1 MLGLAFA
8 AFQLAAASP
17 APPPPARLVFN
28 GQKGELTVAL
38 PRIDGSDAVV
48 NIDGVLDEAVWQ
60 RAALLTGFSLYSPV
74 DSRPAPDSTDVLVWY
89 SPDAIYFG
97 IRAFE
102 SHGRVSATLADRD
115 RISTDDNVE
124 IHLDTFGE
132 RNRAF
137 VFIVNPLGVQ
147 ADGTKNE
154 SGGFIPG
161 SNVMPGQNDLSPD
174 FVWQSRGRVT
184 EAGYEVE
191 IRIPFS
197 SLRYPLSSP
206 QRWGLQIDRH
216 VQHNG
221 YEETWTPAKRA
232 SASFIGQAGWLTDLS
247 GMRHGQ
253 IVEMNPEVTNTVNG
267 TPCCSPAMDSWRYAP
282 APRVGGNVRWT
293 LGSNFVLNGTA
304 RPDFSQVEADATQI
318 AADQRFALFYP
329 EKRPFF
335 VEGADRFN
343 VPNTLVYT
351 RTIVQPDAA
360 VKLTGKL
367 GRADFATLSAIDQSG
382 GGTASEHP
390 LVDVVR
396 VQQSFQ
402 DQSFA
407 GLLYSDRVSAGLQNR
422 AFGGDTHI
430 VFDKIYFAQF
440 QAVESVTQS
449 NGTTSSGP
457 MWEAVLDA
465 TGRSWGFH
473 YNVLGI
479 SPEFRADNGF
489 VPRTGFVQPNAAN
502 RITLYGRPGA
512 LIERFNVFITEN
524 ALWNYDD
531 FFHGKRLLEDHFN
544 PMMSWTLRG
553 GWNVNVSPRLSSYAF
568 DSTRYSTLH
577 VPAPSGGGG
586 LPTPFVPSDRV
597 ETMVSG
603 FSVATPQFRTWAASV
618 GTTLGNDVDFLETS
632 RVRRT
637 DVNGELD
644 WRPNERLRTTLTYT
658 GSAFTRRS
666 DGERTM
672 YARIP
677 RVKIEYQLARPLF
690 VRVVSQYTSMNREPL
705 VDPRT
710 GQVLLVS
717 GTTGFTPSAS
727 SSSNTL
733 RTDWLVSYRPSP
745 GTVFFVGYGGDLA
758 ETDPLAFR
766 TLRRTDD
773 SFFVK
778 ASYVFRLPVF

>member
-1 MLGLAFA
+1 
-8 AFQLAAASP
+8 
-17 APPPPARLVFN
+17 V
-28 GQKGELTVAL
+28 
-38 PRIDGSDAVV
+38 
-48 NIDGVLDEAVWQ
+48 
-60 RAALLTGFSLYSPV
+60 YS
-74 DSRPAPDSTDVLVWY
+74 A
-89 SPDAIYFG
+89 DAIYFG
-97 IRAFE
+97 LRAFE
-102 SHGRVSATLADRD
+102 PHGNVIATLADRD
-115 RISTDDNVE
+115 RVSTDDNVE
-124 IHLDTFGE
+124 IHLDTFDE

-161 SNVMPGQNDLSPD
+161 SNVAPGQNDLSAD
-174 FVWQSRGRVT
+174 FLWQSRGRVT
-184 EAGYEVE
+184 EGGYEVE
-191 IRIPFS
+191 IRIPFN
-197 SLRYPLSSP
+197 SLRYPLGSP

-232 SASFIGQAGWLTDLS
+232 SASFIGQAGYLTDLS

-253 IVEMNPEVTNTVNG
+253 VVEVNPEATNTVNG
-267 TPCCSPAMDSWRYAP
+267 TPCCSPSMDTWRYAP
-282 APRVGGNVRWT
+282 APRLGGNIRWT

-351 RTIVQPDAA
+351 RTIVRPDAA

-367 GRADFATLSAIDQSG
+367 DRADVAVLSAVDESG
-382 GGTASEHP
+382 GGAPGEHP

-396 VQQSFQ
+396 LRQDIG

-407 GLLYSDRVSAGLQNR
+407 GLLYSDRVSRGMENR

-440 QAVESVTQS
+440 QAVESVTRE
-449 NGTTSSGP
+449 NGVATSGP

-502 RITLYGRPGA
+502 RITLYGKPGA
-512 LIERFNVFITEN
+512 LIERFNVFLMEN
-524 ALWNYDD
+524 ALWSYDD
-531 FFHGKRLLEDHFN
+531 FFRGRRLLEDHFT

-553 GWNVNVSPRLSSYAF
+553 GWNVNLTPKLSSYAF
-568 DSTRYSTLH
+568 DPTRYAGLY
-577 VPAPSGGGG
+577 VPATTSGGA
-586 LPTPFVPSDRV
+586 PTPFAPSDRI
-597 ETMVSG
+597 ETVVNGLSI
-603 FSVATPQFRTWAASV
+603 ATPQYRTWAASV

-644 WRPNERLRTTLTYT
+644 LRPNGRIRAALTYT

-666 DGERTM
+666 DGVRSAYT
-672 YARIP
+672 RIP
-677 RVKIEYQLARPLF
+677 RMKVEYQVARPLF
-690 VRVVSQYTSMNREPL
+690 VRVVSQYTATKRGAL

-710 GQVLLVS
+710 GEILLLS
-717 GTTGFTPSAS
+717 GSTGFTPSTAS
-727 SSSNTL
+727 ATNTL

-745 GTVFFVGYGGDLA
+745 GTVFFVGYGGDLS

-773 SFFVK
+773 AFFVK
-778 ASYVFRLPVF
+778 ASYVFRLPAF

>member
-1 MLGLAFA
+1 VLGLAFA

-17 APPPPARLVFN
+17 PVRPPVYN

-48 NIDGVLDEAVWQ
+48 NVDGVLDEPVWQ

-74 DSRPAPDSTDVLVWY
+74 DSRPAPDSTDVRVWY
-89 SPDAIYFG
+89 SSDAIYFG

-102 SHGRVSATLADRD
+102 SHGRVSVTLADRD

-124 IHLDTFGE
+124 IHLDTFDE

-154 SGGFIPG
+154 AGGFIPG
-161 SNVMPGQNDLSPD
+161 SNVMPGQDDLSAD

-232 SASFIGQAGWLTDLS
+232 SASFIGQAGWLTGLTD
-247 GMRHGQ
+247 MRHGQ
-253 IVEMNPEVTNTVNG
+253 IVEMNPEATNTVSG
-267 TPCCSPAMDSWRYAP
+267 TPCCSPSMDSWRYAP

-360 VKLTGKL
+360 LKLTGKL
-367 GRADFATLSAIDQSG
+367 ARADFAALSAIDQSG
-382 GGTASEHP
+382 GGTQSEHP

-396 VQQSFQ
+396 LQQNFG

-407 GLLYSDRVSAGLQNR
+407 GLLYSDRVSSGLQNR

-430 VFDKIYFAQF
+430 VFDRIYFAQF

-449 NGTTSSGP
+449 NGTTKSGP

-479 SPEFRADNGF
+479 SPEFRTDNGF
-489 VPRTGFVQPNAAN
+489 VPRTGFVQPSAAN
-502 RITLYGRPGA
+502 RITLYGSPGA

-524 ALWNYDD
+524 ALWDYSD
-531 FFHGKRLLEDHFN
+531 FFGGKRLLEDHFN

-568 DSTRYSTLH
+568 DRAPYANLY
-577 VPAPSGGGG
+577 VPSVVEGA
-586 LPTPFVPSDRV
+586 PTPFVPSDRI
-597 ETMVSG
+597 ETLVSG
-603 FSVATPQFRTWAASV
+603 FSLATPQFRTWAASV

-644 WRPNERLRTTLTYT
+644 WRPNERLRAALTYT

-666 DGERTM
+666 DGARTV

-690 VRVVSQYTSMNREPL
+690 VRVVSQYTSMDRQPL

-717 GTTGFTPSAS
+717 GTAGFTPSSA

-733 RTDWLVSYRPSP
+733 RTDWLVSFRPGP
-745 GTVFFVGYGGDLA
+745 GTVFFVGYGGDLE

-766 TLRRTDD
+766 ALRRTDD
-773 SFFVK
+773 AFFVK

>member
-1 MLGLAFA
+1 VLGLAFA
-8 AFQLAAASP
+8 AFQLAAVS
-17 APPPPARLVFN
+17 PPPPARLVFN

-38 PRIDGSDAVV
+38 PRIDEGEAAV

-74 DSRPAPDSTDVLVWY
+74 DSRPAPDSTDVRVWY
-89 SPDAIYFG
+89 SSDAIYFG

-191 IRIPFS
+191 VRIPFS
-197 SLRYPLSSP
+197 SLRYPLGSP

-253 IVEMNPEVTNTVNG
+253 IVEMNPEATNTVNG

-343 VPNTLVYT
+343 VPNSLIYT

-382 GGTASEHP
+382 GGASGEHP

-449 NGTTSSGP
+449 NGTSQSGP

-479 SPEFRADNGF
+479 SPGFRTDNGF

-502 RITLYGRPGA
+502 RITLYGKPGA

-524 ALWNYDD
+524 ALWDYDD

-553 GWNVNVSPRLSSYAF
+553 GWNINVSPKLSSYAF
-568 DSTRYSTLH
+568 DRAPYASLY
-577 VPAPSGGGG
+577 VPSVVDGA
-586 LPTPFVPSDRV
+586 PTPFVPSDRI
-597 ETMVSG
+597 ETLVSG
-603 FSVATPQFRTWAASV
+603 FSVATPQFRTWAASI

-644 WRPNERLRTTLTYT
+644 WRPNERLRATLTYT

-666 DGERTM
+666 DGQRTAS
-672 YARIP
+672 ARIP
-677 RVKIEYQLARPLF
+677 RAKIEYQLARPLF
-690 VRVVSQYTSMNREPL
+690 VRVVSQYTAMDRQPL

-717 GTTGFTPSAS
+717 GTTGFTPSTV

-745 GTVFFVGYGGDLA
+745 GTVFFVGYGGDLE

-766 TLRRTDD
+766 ALRRTDD
-773 SFFVK
+773 AFFVK

>member
-1 MLGLAFA
+1 MLFPLLAA
-8 AFQLAAASP
+8 MQLAGAVPP
-17 APPPPARLVFN
+17 ATTNGAGVHNGRAGDISVPPPKIDEREAAV
-28 GQKGELTVAL
+28 T
-38 PRIDGSDAVV
+38 IDGR
-48 NIDGVLDEAVWQ
+48 LDEPVWR
-60 RAALLTGFSLYSPV
+60 RAALLTGFSEYSPV
-74 DSRPAPDSTDVLVWY
+74 DSRPAPDSTEVLVWY
-89 SPDAIYFG
+89 SADAIYFG

-102 SHGRVSATLADRD
+102 PHGNVIATLADRD

-161 SNVMPGQNDLSPD
+161 SNVAPGQNDLSAD

-197 SLRYPLSSP
+197 SLRYPLGSP

-232 SASFIGQAGWLTDLS
+232 SASFIGQAGYLTDLA

-253 IVEMNPEVTNTVNG
+253 IVEANPEVTNTVNG
-267 TPCCSPAMDSWRYAP
+267 TPCCDPTLDSWRYAS
-282 APRVGGNVRWT
+282 APRLGGNLRWT

-367 GRADFATLSAIDQSG
+367 GRADLAVLSAIDQSG
-382 GGTASEHP
+382 GGTPSEHP
-390 LVDVVR
+390 FVDVLR
-396 VQQSFQ
+396 LQQNFR

-407 GLLYSDRVSAGLQNR
+407 GLLYSDRVSNGLQNR

-430 VFDKIYFAQF
+430 VFDRIYFAQF
-440 QAVESVTQS
+440 QAVESVTES
-449 NGTTSSGP
+449 NGARQSGP

-479 SPEFRADNGF
+479 SPEFRTDIGF
-489 VPRTGFVQPNAAN
+489 VPRTGFVQPGAAN
-502 RITLYGRPGA
+502 RITLYGKPGA

-531 FFHGKRLLEDHFN
+531 FFRGKRLLEDHFN

-553 GWNVNVSPRLSSYAF
+553 GWNVNMSPKLSSYAF
-568 DSTRYSTLH
+568 DPARYSSLY
-577 VPAPSGGGG
+577 VPSSTGGA
-586 LPTPFVPSDRV
+586 PTPFQPSDRI
-597 ETMVSG
+597 ETLVNG

-632 RVRRT
+632 RVRRV
-637 DVNGELD
+637 DLNGELD
-644 WRPNERLRTTLTYT
+644 WRPNERLRAALTYT
-658 GSAFTRRS
+658 GSAFTRRTG
-666 DGERTM
+666 GERSAST
-672 YARIP
+672 RIP

-690 VRVVSQYTSMNREPL
+690 VRVVSQYTAMDRQPL

-717 GTTGFTPSAS
+717 GTTGFTPTTA

-733 RTDWLVSYRPSP
+733 RTDWLVSYRPAP
-745 GTVFFVGYGGDLA
+745 GTVFFVGYGGDL
-758 ETDPLAFR
+758 EESEPLAFR
-766 TLRRTDD
+766 ALRRTDD
-773 SFFVK
+773 AFFVK

>member
-1 MLGLAFA
+1 VLGLAFV

-17 APPPPARLVFN
+17 PVRPPVYN

-48 NIDGVLDEAVWQ
+48 NVDGVLDEPVWQ

-74 DSRPAPDSTDVLVWY
+74 DSRPAPDSTDVRVWY
-89 SPDAIYFG
+89 SSDAIYFG

-102 SHGRVSATLADRD
+102 SHGRVSVTLADRD

-124 IHLDTFGE
+124 IHLDTFDE

-154 SGGFIPG
+154 AGGFIPG
-161 SNVMPGQNDLSPD
+161 SNVMPGQDDLSAD

-232 SASFIGQAGWLTDLS
+232 SASFIGQAGWLTGLTD
-247 GMRHGQ
+247 MRHGQ
-253 IVEMNPEVTNTVNG
+253 IVEMNPEATNTVSG
-267 TPCCSPAMDSWRYAP
+267 TPCCSPSMDSWRYAP

-360 VKLTGKL
+360 LKLTGKL
-367 GRADFATLSAIDQSG
+367 ARADFAALSAIDQSG
-382 GGTASEHP
+382 GGTQSEHP

-396 VQQSFQ
+396 LQQNFG

-407 GLLYSDRVSAGLQNR
+407 GLLYSDRVSSGLQNR

-430 VFDKIYFAQF
+430 VFDRIYFAQF

-449 NGTTSSGP
+449 NGTTKSGP

-479 SPEFRADNGF
+479 SPEFRTDNGF
-489 VPRTGFVQPNAAN
+489 VPRTGFVQPSAAN
-502 RITLYGRPGA
+502 RITLYGSPGA

-524 ALWNYDD
+524 ALWDYSD
-531 FFHGKRLLEDHFN
+531 FFGGKRLLEDHFN

-568 DSTRYSTLH
+568 DRAPYANLY
-577 VPAPSGGGG
+577 VPSVVEGA
-586 LPTPFVPSDRV
+586 PTPFVPSDRI
-597 ETMVSG
+597 ETLVSG
-603 FSVATPQFRTWAASV
+603 FSLATPQFRTWAASV

-644 WRPNERLRTTLTYT
+644 WRPNERLRAALTYT

-666 DGERTM
+666 DGARTV

-690 VRVVSQYTSMNREPL
+690 VRVVSQYTSMDRQPL

-717 GTTGFTPSAS
+717 GTAGFTPSSA

-733 RTDWLVSYRPSP
+733 RTDWLVSFRPGP
-745 GTVFFVGYGGDLA
+745 GTVFFVGYGGDLE

-766 TLRRTDD
+766 ALRRTDD
-773 SFFVK
+773 AFFVK

>member
-17 APPPPARLVFN
+17 PVRPPVYN
-28 GQKGELTVAL
+28 GQNGELTVAL

-48 NIDGVLDEAVWQ
+48 NVDGVLDEPVWQ

-74 DSRPAPDSTDVLVWY
+74 DSRPAPDSTDVRVWY
-89 SPDAIYFG
+89 SSDAIYFG

-124 IHLDTFGE
+124 IHLDTFDE

-154 SGGFIPG
+154 AGGFIPG
-161 SNVMPGQNDLSPD
+161 SNVMPGQNDLSAD

-197 SLRYPLSSP
+197 SLRYPLRSP

-232 SASFIGQAGWLTDLS
+232 SASFIGQAGWITGLA
-247 GMRHGQ
+247 GIRHGQ
-253 IVEMNPEVTNTVNG
+253 IVEVNPEATNTVNG
-267 TPCCSPAMDSWRYAP
+267 TPCCSPAMDSWHYAP

-351 RTIVQPDAA
+351 RRIVQPDGALK
-360 VKLTGKL
+360 VTGKV
-367 GRADFATLSAIDQSG
+367 GRADLAVLSAIDQSG
-382 GGTASEHP
+382 GGTPSEHP

-396 VQQSFQ
+396 LQQNFA

-407 GLLYSDRVSAGLQNR
+407 GLLYSDRVSSGLQNR

-449 NGTTSSGP
+449 NGGTAKSGP

-479 SPEFRADNGF
+479 SPEFRTDNGF
-489 VPRTGFVQPNAAN
+489 VPRTGFVQPSAAN
-502 RITLYGRPGA
+502 RITLYGKPGA

-524 ALWNYDD
+524 ALWDYND
-531 FFHGKRLLEDHFN
+531 FFRGNRLLEDHFN

-568 DSTRYSTLH
+568 DPTPYASLY
-577 VPAPSGGGG
+577 VPSVAGGG
-586 LPTPFVPSDRV
+586 PTPFVPSDRI
-597 ETMVSG
+597 ETLVSG
-603 FSVATPQFRTWAASV
+603 FSVATPQYRTWAASV

-632 RVRRT
+632 RIRRT

-644 WRPNERLRTTLTYT
+644 WRPNERLRTALTYT

-690 VRVVSQYTSMNREPL
+690 VRVVSQYTSMDRQPL

-710 GQVLLVS
+710 GQVLLLN
-717 GTTGFTPSAS
+717 GTTGFTPSAAS
-727 SSSNTL
+727 ASNTL
-733 RTDWLVSYRPSP
+733 RTDWLVSYRPAP
-745 GTVFFVGYGGDLA
+745 GTVFFVGYGGDLE

-766 TLRRTDD
+766 ALRRTDD
-773 SFFVK
+773 AFFVK